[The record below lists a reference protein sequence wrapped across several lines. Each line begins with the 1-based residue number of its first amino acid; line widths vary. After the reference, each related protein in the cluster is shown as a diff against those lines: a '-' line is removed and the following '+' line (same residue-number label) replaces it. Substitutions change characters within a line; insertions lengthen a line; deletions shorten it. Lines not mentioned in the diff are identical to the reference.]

1 MPAFDRNEPGQLV
14 GPDPATGIPCSA
26 RGCTDLDAQPCPYHD
41 RRGRTCRTASCP
53 SHGVVVSGIRYC
65 RRHAGTLQALD
76 TTSGRQ
82 IVVPDVTDR
91 AASLV
96 NWIARDLD
104 ASIRSSLTRAARV
117 GESVV
122 SDDYVQLVRDQ
133 FREVR
138 WERGWR
144 LVDHTGVV
152 LKVTLFVNESDDS
165 VVYLRLGEVIIASG
179 TPPWIADRS
188 QGTISEPSVDI
199 AQRQSYR
206 ESIETAITA
215 ALGDPSYYRRIWV

>member
-1 MPAFDRNEPGQLV
+1 V
-14 GPDPATGIPCSA
+14 GST
-26 RGCTDLDAQPCPYHD
+26 
-41 RRGRTCRTASCP
+41 
-53 SHGVVVSGIRYC
+53 RYC

-76 TTSGRQ
+76 RTSGRP
-82 IVVPDVTDR
+82 IVIPDVTDR

-96 NWIARDLD
+96 SWIARDLD
-104 ASIRSSLTRAARV
+104 ASVRASLTRAARA
-117 GESVV
+117 GETVV

-165 VVYLRLGEVIIASG
+165 VVYIRLGEVIIVSG
-179 TPPWIADRS
+179 TPPWIANRS
-188 QGTISEPSVDI
+188 DGVVPEPSLDI
-199 AQRQSYR
+199 AQRQSFR
-206 ESIETAITA
+206 ESIETAIAA
-215 ALGDPSYYRRIWV
+215 ALGDASFYRRL